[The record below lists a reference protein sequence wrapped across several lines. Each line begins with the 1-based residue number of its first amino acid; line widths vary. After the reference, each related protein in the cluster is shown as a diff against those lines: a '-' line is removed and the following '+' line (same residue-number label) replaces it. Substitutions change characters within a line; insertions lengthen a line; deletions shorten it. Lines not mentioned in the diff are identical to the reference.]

1 MVKKIRF
8 WDDICNTKIPK
19 NQNFE
24 KNSLLKMCS
33 AKPVS
38 AKKTFFGQQI
48 KSVTW
53 HYGNLYSIN
62 YTITVIAYN
71 SLRVI
76 VATDDM
82 RGVTDFT

>member
-1 MVKKIRF
+1 
-8 WDDICNTKIPK
+8 
-19 NQNFE
+19 
-24 KNSLLKMCS
+24 MCS

-82 RGVTDFT
+82 RGVTDFTWILLAIVPFIFSGKLQLTIQ